1 MLLTM
6 ACKKKQKNAVD
17 KRVHEIKTE
26 DEEAEGA
33 VVRHDPIR
41 RRLWATK
48 MARVKDGKLEAARSS
63 KSVAARDPSI
73 GRAIGC
79 A

>member
-1 MLLTM
+1 MLQSKDEGYSLLLTM
-6 ACKKKQKNAVD
+6 ARKKKQKNAVD

-41 RRLWATK
+41 RR
-48 MARVKDGKLEAARSS
+48 
-63 KSVAARDPSI
+63 SI
-73 GRAIGC
+73 GHEDGPREGRQT
-79 A
+79 